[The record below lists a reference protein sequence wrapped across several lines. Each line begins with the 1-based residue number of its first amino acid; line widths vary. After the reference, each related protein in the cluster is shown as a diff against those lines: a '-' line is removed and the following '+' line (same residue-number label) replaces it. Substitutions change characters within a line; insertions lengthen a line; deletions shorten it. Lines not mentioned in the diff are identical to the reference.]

1 MKRLILVCLSVLLLV
16 GVVYGQATSVQINI
30 VVDGV
35 TTTLGP
41 LTARQTAMLNR
52 RVSEFNAQRTAN
64 GQSTV
69 TMGVYLRGFIVNAL
83 QSESDQ
89 AERDE
94 QAEACAALNALAPA
108 ARATELARPVWGG
121 KSPCR

>member
-1 MKRLILVCLSVLLLV
+1 MKKLSLITLSVLLLA
-16 GVVYGQATSVQINI
+16 GLAYAQATAIQVNI

-41 LTARQTAMLNR
+41 LSARQTAMLNR
-52 RVSEFNAQRTAN
+52 RWSESNAQRTAN
-64 GQSTV
+64 GQPTQ
-69 TMGVYLRGFIVNAL
+69 TMGVYLKQFIVTAF

-89 AERDE
+89 AESME
-94 QAEACAALNALAPA
+94 QAEACAIHMAKTPA
-108 ARATELARPVWGG
+108 QRATIEAANFGG